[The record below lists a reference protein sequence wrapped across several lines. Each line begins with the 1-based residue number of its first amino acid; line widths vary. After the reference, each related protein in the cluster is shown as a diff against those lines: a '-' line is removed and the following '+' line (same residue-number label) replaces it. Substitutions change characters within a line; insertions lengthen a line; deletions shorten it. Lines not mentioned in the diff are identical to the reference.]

1 MLITIQ
7 EIKAKTIVG
16 IWAFEKKKKQPIIIN
31 CYINCDVSGAIESD
45 NIKDVLDYYKLS
57 KEIIKKVEST
67 NFDLLEKLTDY
78 VLKIILSKPKVISA
92 KVQVFKPKALKPF
105 ASNVSITAEG
115 KN

>member
-16 IWAFEKKKKQPIIIN
+16 AWAFEKKKKQPIRIN
-31 CYINCDVSGAIESD
+31 CYIMYNTLQAVETDS
-45 NIKDVLDYYKLS
+45 IKNALDYYELTC
-57 KEIIKKVEST
+57 EIISKVES
-67 NFDLLEKLTDY
+67 NKFELLEKLTDY
-78 VLKIILSKPKVISA
+78 VLKIVLSKPKVISA

-105 ASNVSITAEG
+105 ASNVSVTAEG

>member
-16 IWAFEKKKKQPIIIN
+16 AWAFEKKKKQPVRIN
-31 CYINCDVSGAIESD
+31 CYINYDTSLAVQSD
-45 NIKDVLDYYKLS
+45 SIKNALDYYELTRQ
-57 KEIIKKVEST
+57 IISQVES
-67 NFDLLEKLTDY
+67 NKFELLEKLTDY
-78 VLKIILSKPKVISA
+78 VLKIILSKPQVISA

>member
-16 IWAFEKKKKQPIIIN
+16 AWAFEKKKKQPIRIN
-31 CYINCDVSGAIESD
+31 CYITYDTSLAIKSD
-45 NIKDVLDYYKLS
+45 SIKNALDYYELTR
-57 KEIIKKVEST
+57 EIISKVES
-67 NFDLLEKLTDY
+67 NKFELLEKLTDC
-78 VLKIILSKPKVISA
+78 VLKIILLKPQVISA